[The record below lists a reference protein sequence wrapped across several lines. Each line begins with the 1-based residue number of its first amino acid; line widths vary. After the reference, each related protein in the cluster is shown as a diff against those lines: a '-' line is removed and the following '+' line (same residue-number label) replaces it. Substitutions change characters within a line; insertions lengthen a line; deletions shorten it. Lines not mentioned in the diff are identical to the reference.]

1 MCLTHQARR
10 DKARQERG
18 SKPHVGAVWHQL
30 KLSGALAALQTR
42 LLQRSRKSGWQA
54 GSQRGGQ
61 RRRRRGTMAL

>member
-42 LLQRSRKSGWQA
+42 LLQRSRKSYWQEGWQA
-54 GSQRGGQ
+54 GRLAGW
-61 RRRRRGTMAL
+61 